1 MGPILITYLAR
12 AFNLISFAILT
23 IIGLKL
29 LPKFKLFAMLVLLS
43 PVVLSGATTISADGI
58 TNAILFLFI
67 SYIVNII
74 YNKKTVAFKDKI
86 ALYLISFM
94 IAMCKIVYFPFL
106 AFIFLIPK
114 SQFKSNKDNWIFK
127 ISLFV
132 FGIILS
138 LGWLYIASAFLNS
151 QSSTSELQVKYVLSH
166 PLNFIFIVLRTYI
179 NNFSE
184 NLNNIFFGDQM
195 YHWSLKV
202 YSLFSLAFV
211 FVVYLSLFSKKDD
224 LRLSKKAKGLIIC
237 LLVIVLGLIA
247 SALFVQNNVEVGTII
262 GGIQAR
268 YFIPLIFLIPLF
280 IKVKNIKFSDKVIFS
295 LFIGLYFPVFLTI
308 AVRFI

>member
-1 MGPILITYLAR
+1 M
-12 AFNLISFAILT
+12 
-23 IIGLKL
+23 
-29 LPKFKLFAMLVLLS
+29 
-43 PVVLSGATTISADGI
+43 
-58 TNAILFLFI
+58 
-67 SYIVNII
+67 
-74 YNKKTVAFKDKI
+74 AFKDKI

-106 AFIFLIPK
+106 ALIFLIPK

-211 FVVYLSLFSKKDD
+211 FVVYLSLFSKKND